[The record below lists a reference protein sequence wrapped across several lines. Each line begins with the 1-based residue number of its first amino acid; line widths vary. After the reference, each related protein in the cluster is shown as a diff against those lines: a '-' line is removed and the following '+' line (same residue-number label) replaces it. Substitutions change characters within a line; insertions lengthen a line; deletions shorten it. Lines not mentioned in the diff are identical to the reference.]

1 MPQREIPK
9 YTNISVVDATSS
21 LCCWA
26 EQVGKMRYCSHT
38 GDSMKSTTLHIARR
52 FCGPPNSGN
61 GGYVSGLIARH
72 MEQPCQVTLHAP
84 PPLDTDLQLHPHEDG
99 LQLKF
104 GEQLLAT
111 ARPYTFDMAIPAP
124 PAMQEAE
131 EAQKRFV
138 GVRHD
143 LPGCFVCG
151 TNRDPGDGL
160 RIFAGGVCEHE
171 EQVAAL
177 WRPAADLADAQ
188 GNVSSEYLWAALDCP
203 GFFAVKP
210 VSDMAL
216 LGRYSARIEQP
227 VQAGE
232 TLIVSAWAIKHDGR
246 KHNAGSA
253 LYRSNGERVACAEAT
268 WISLKR

>member
-1 MPQREIPK
+1 M
-9 YTNISVVDATSS
+9 IS
-21 LCCWA
+21 
-26 EQVGKMRYCSHT
+26 
-38 GDSMKSTTLHIARR
+38 TLHIARR

-84 PPLDTDLQLHPHEDG
+84 PPLDTDLQLHPHENG
-99 LQLKF
+99 LQLKL

-111 ARPYTFDMAIPAP
+111 ARPYAFELDIPPAP
-124 PAMQEAE
+124 SMHQAE
-131 EAQKRFV
+131 EAQGRFA
-138 GVRHD
+138 GIQYHD

-151 TNRDPGDGL
+151 TNRAPGDGL
-160 RIFAGGVCEHE
+160 RIFTGGVCEHGH
-171 EQVAAL
+171 QVAAL
-177 WRPAADLADAQ
+177 WQPAADLSAAD
-188 GNVSSEYLWAALDCP
+188 GNIASEYLWAALDCP

-232 TLIVSAWAIKHDGR
+232 TLIVSAWAIGHDGR
-246 KHNAGSA
+246 KHHAGST
-253 LYRSNGERVACAEAT
+253 LFRENGECVACAEAT